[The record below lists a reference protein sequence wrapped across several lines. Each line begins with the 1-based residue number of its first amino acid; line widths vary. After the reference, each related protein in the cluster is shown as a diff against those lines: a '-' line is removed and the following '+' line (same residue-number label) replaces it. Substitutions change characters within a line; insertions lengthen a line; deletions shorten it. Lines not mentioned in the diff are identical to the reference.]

1 MMKLGYAL
9 GMGLLACV
17 LALGGHSPSVVVAEP
32 GYAGHDVDLAA
43 AMRVIGAGL
52 TKSKELD
59 LKMNITVL
67 DAGGNLKAFVRMD
80 GAYLGSMD
88 ISMKK
93 AKTSRYF
100 DAPSEVI
107 GGMSQPGGPL
117 YGIESTS
124 GGLVTFGGGLPL
136 KNSEGVVIGS
146 VGVSGS
152 SVENDMAVAEA
163 AAKAF

>member
-1 MMKLGYAL
+1 MKSGYLLGLGLVVCVFAL
-9 GMGLLACV
+9 GS
-17 LALGGHSPSVVVAEP
+17 HSPSVAVAET
-32 GYAGHDVDLAA
+32 GYIGHDVDLAS
-43 AMRVIGAGL
+43 AMRVINAGL
-52 TKSKELD
+52 KKSKELD
-59 LKMNITVL
+59 VKMNITVL
-67 DAGGNLKAFVRMD
+67 DVGGNLKAFVRMD
-80 GAYLGSMD
+80 DAYLGSAD

-100 DAPSEVI
+100 NAPSGVI

-136 KNSEGVVIGS
+136 MNKDGKVIGS

-152 SVENDMAVAEA
+152 NVENDVAVAEA
-163 AAKAF
+163 AANAF